1 MPQFYNGITKS
12 VLKTV
17 WYGFTMALDPN
28 RLKIISCNLPPLQDL
43 YESTSR
49 NGAVRKPSRSD
60 HHIFQLVPNVKRRR
74 TAKTNF
80 QKKKTAFSHKPWP
93 SLNLPIASPL
103 KQNTTIQRDNR
114 FDTHTVLYRV
124 SQNWYHQHQAP
135 KLMSKELIR
144 QNQILLSDKR
154 AKFCSY
160 IL

>member
-1 MPQFYNGITKS
+1 MASLNLSSKPSDMDSPWHWIQTDWRSSATICPRSRTFMSQHPGMGQSESPHALIITS
-12 VLKTV
+12 FSWCLLWSAVE
-17 WYGFTMALDPN
+17 
-28 RLKIISCNLPPLQDL
+28 LQKQ
-43 YESTSR
+43 TSR
-49 NGAVRKPSRSD
+49 
-60 HHIFQLVPNVKRRR
+60 
-74 TAKTNF
+74 
-80 QKKKTAFSHKPWP
+80 KKKTAFSHKPWS